1 MGLAD
6 NDIPCDRACWNTAL
20 RLVLGAEA
28 MSDSNLPL
36 AKLIAEM
43 RAVIAKCPETKR
55 GWCDACAANAQWAD
69 KLEATLA
76 EARTATIKEQITSGW
91 VKTAWVLTDVLG
103 ELAGE
108 GR

>member
-36 AKLIAEM
+36 AKLIAEILA
-43 RAVIAKCPETKR
+43 RL
-55 GWCDACAANAQWAD
+55 
-69 KLEATLA
+69 LE
-76 EARTATIKEQITSGW
+76 RQQKDGS
-91 VKTAWVLTDVLG
+91 K
-103 ELAGE
+103 
-108 GR
+108 